1 MTAAR
6 IDSGLQT
13 KNIVY
18 MARNSSDNS
27 GCGCLIL
34 IIIAIAFGINKCTE
48 SDTSTSS
55 SKTPTTTSQSKP
67 SSYYDTHQAV
77 PSIEEELSE
86 EDKQYLGNSLSTGAA
101 PYSAV
106 YGKNY
111 RCPYTQ
117 CSGIKVTAPRESDIV
132 VIIKRNNSSGKVIAH
147 GYIKAG
153 GTYQFDIP
161 DGTYQTF
168 FYYGEGWNP
177 NKVMKGGVKGGFVK
191 DEIFSKDNPQE
202 IYSGVLSYVLQLQ
215 RDGNFQTKGSNRS
228 ECF

>member
-1 MTAAR
+1 MA
-6 IDSGLQT
+6 
-13 KNIVY
+13 KNES
-18 MARNSSDNS
+18 NNS
-27 GCGCLIL
+27 GCGFLIL
-34 IIIAIAFGINKCTE
+34 IIIAIVFGINMCSE

-55 SKTPTTTSQSKP
+55 TKAPTTSQSKP
-67 SSYYDTHQAV
+67 TSYYDTHQV
-77 PSIEEELSE
+77 EPFVEEELSE
-86 EDKQYLGNSLSTGAA
+86 IDRQYLGNSLTTGAT
-101 PYSAV
+101 PYSSV

-111 RCPYTQ
+111 RCPSSL
-117 CSGIKVTAPRESDIV
+117 CSGIKVTAPQESDIV
-132 VIIKRNNSSGKVIAH
+132 VIIKRNNSNGKVIAH

-153 GTYQFDIP
+153 GTYKFDIP

-191 DEIFSKDNPQE
+191 DEIFSKDNPQD

-215 RDGNFQTKGSNRS
+215 RDGNFQTKGSNKS

>member
-1 MTAAR
+1 
-6 IDSGLQT
+6 
-13 KNIVY
+13 
-18 MARNSSDNS
+18 MARNTSDNS

-34 IIIAIAFGINKCTE
+34 IVIAIAFGINKCTE
-48 SDTSTSS
+48 S
-55 SKTPTTTSQSKP
+55 KTTTETPKSSTATSQPKS
-67 SSYYDTHQAV
+67 SSYY
-77 PSIEEELSE
+77 EEPTVEADVEDELSE
-86 EDKQYLGNSLSTGAA
+86 EDKQYLGNSLNTGAT
-101 PYSAV
+101 PYKDV

-132 VIIKRNNSSGKVIAH
+132 VIIKRNNSRGKVIAH

-177 NKVMKGGVKGGFVK
+177 NKVMKGGVNGGFVK

-215 RDGNFQTKGSNRS
+215 RDGNFQTKGSNKS

>member
-1 MTAAR
+1 MSYRNNT
-6 IDSGLQT
+6 DS
-13 KNIVY
+13 
-18 MARNSSDNS
+18 S
-27 GCGCLIL
+27 GCGFLIL
-34 IIIAIAFGINKCTE
+34 IVIAIAFGINKCSE
-48 SDTSTSS
+48 SDTSST
-55 SKTPTTTSQSKP
+55 KVPPTTSQPKH
-67 SSYYDTHQAV
+67 SSYYDTPQVA
-77 PSIEEELSE
+77 PSVEEELSE
-86 EDKQYLGNSLSTGAA
+86 EDKQYLGNSLTTGAT
-101 PYSAV
+101 PYSSV

-111 RCPYTQ
+111 RCAYTQ

-177 NKVMKGGVKGGFVK
+177 NKVMKDGVKGGFVK
-191 DEIFSKDNPQE
+191 DEIFSKDNPQDV
-202 IYSGVLSYVLQLQ
+202 YSGVLSYVLQLQ
-215 RDGNFQTKGSNRS
+215 RDGNFRTKGSNKS

>member
-1 MTAAR
+1 ME
-6 IDSGLQT
+6 
-13 KNIVY
+13 
-18 MARNSSDNS
+18 RNSSDS
-27 GCGCLIL
+27 GGCGCLIL
-34 IIIAIAFGINKCTE
+34 IVIAIAFGINKCSE
-48 SDTSTSS
+48 SDTGTSS
-55 SKTPTTTSQSKP
+55 STTSTSISQPKQ
-67 SSYYDTHQAV
+67 SSYYDTQQVASSV
-77 PSIEEELSE
+77 EEELSE
-86 EDKQYLGNSLSTGAA
+86 EDKQYLDNSLTTGAA
-101 PYSAV
+101 PYSSV

-117 CSGIKVTAPRESDIV
+117 CSGIKVTAPHESDIV

-215 RDGNFQTKGSNRS
+215 RDGNFQTRGSNKL

>member
-1 MTAAR
+1 
-6 IDSGLQT
+6 
-13 KNIVY
+13 
-18 MARNSSDNS
+18 MARNSSDSS

-34 IIIAIAFGINKCTE
+34 IVIAIAFCINKCTE
-48 SDTSTSS
+48 SDTSTNTSIV
-55 SKTPTTTSQSKP
+55 PTTKKQPKS
-67 SSYYDTHQAV
+67 SSYYDTHQVA
-77 PSIEEELSE
+77 PSVEEELSE
-86 EDKQYLGNSLSTGAA
+86 EDKQYLGNSLTTGVT
-101 PYSAV
+101 PYCAV

-111 RCPYTQ
+111 HCPYTQ

-153 GTYQFDIP
+153 STYQFDIP

-202 IYSGVLSYVLQLQ
+202 IYSGVLSYVLQMR
-215 RDGNFQTKGSNRS
+215 RDGNFQTKGSNKS

>member
-1 MTAAR
+1 
-6 IDSGLQT
+6 
-13 KNIVY
+13 
-18 MARNSSDNS
+18 MARNSSDNG

-34 IIIAIAFGINKCTE
+34 IVLAIAFIVNKCNDSKSSSSTDN
-48 SDTSTSS
+48 SRTSS
-55 SKTPTTTSQSKP
+55 SAYQRPAITEAPVEE
-67 SSYYDTHQAV
+67 Y
-77 PSIEEELSE
+77 IEDELSE
-86 EDKQYLGNSLSTGAA
+86 ENKRYLGNSLSTGAT
-101 PYSAV
+101 PYKAV

-111 RCPYTQ
+111 RCPYAQ
-117 CSGIKVTAPRESDIV
+117 CSGIRVTAPGESDIV
-132 VIIKRNNSSGKVIAH
+132 VIIKRNNSYGKVMAH

-177 NKVMKGGVKGGFVK
+177 NKDMGNGVTGGFVK

-215 RDGNFQTKGSNRS
+215 RDGNFQTKGSNRG
-228 ECF
+228 EVF

>member
-1 MTAAR
+1 
-6 IDSGLQT
+6 
-13 KNIVY
+13 
-18 MARNSSDNS
+18 MARNSSDSS

-48 SDTSTSS
+48 SKTSTSS
-55 SKTPTTTSQSKP
+55 SKAPTTTSQSKP
-67 SSYYDTHQAV
+67 SSYYDSPQVA
-77 PSIEEELSE
+77 PSVEEELSE
-86 EDKQYLGNSLSTGAA
+86 EDKQYLENSLTTGTT
-101 PYSAV
+101 PYSTA

-117 CSGIKVTAPRESDIV
+117 CSGIKVTAPRESDIL
-132 VIIKRNNSSGKVIAH
+132 VIIKRNNSGGKVIAH

-177 NKVMKGGVKGGFVK
+177 NKEMKGGIKGGFVK
-191 DEIFSKDNPQE
+191 YELFSKDNPQE
-202 IYSGVLSYVLQLQ
+202 ISSSILTYVLQLQ
-215 RDGNFQTKGSNRS
+215 KNGNFQTSGSS
-228 ECF
+228 PDEVF